1 MLKEMLGKEGVFFS
15 VEKEEAEEFLLFAKS
30 NGCKWISGKAIEE
43 GDYCGRFM
51 GISKDLKLGYMSAMC
66 WVKAENSVKKI
77 KFSELRRGL

>member
-1 MLKEMLGKEGVFFS
+1 MLKEMLGKEGVCFS

-30 NGCKWISGKAIEE
+30 NGCKWISGKEIEE
-43 GDYCGRFM
+43 GDCCGRFM

-77 KFSELRRGL
+77 KFGEFRREL

>member
-1 MLKEMLGKEGVFFS
+1 MLKEMLGKEGVCFS
-15 VEKEEAEEFLLFAKS
+15 VGKEEAEEFLLFAKS
-30 NGCKWISGKAIEE
+30 NGCKWIDGKAIEE